1 MFELDIDMLKEQG
14 IQLFDTAKKTAQD
27 IADKG
32 KNQLELLNQQ
42 ARLSKAQ
49 RQLGALV
56 YSLHKA
62 GEENQPLVDKYID
75 AVAEVEK
82 SIEELK
88 ANMTPEECAA
98 CEAEEEEQ
106 IIAPAIQAAF
116 AEKILAF
123 GPFPA
128 DGFFAA
134 VAAIGF
140 GAISDP
146 PMRAFPVIALLAAVG
161 HALRFVLMQGGV
173 DIATASLCASV
184 VIGVGSL
191 LLGGRIRCPMT
202 VLFIP
207 ALLPMIPGMYAYK
220 TVLALMQF
228 MAGDAAAEQGALI
241 VEVFRNGLTTMFVMF
256 ALAVGAS
263 LPLFI
268 FHRQSFMM
276 TRLLS
281 PGDRTRRR

>member
-88 ANMTPEECAA
+88 ANMTPEECAV
-98 CEAEEEEQ
+98 CESEEEEEFVVDEPA
-106 IIAPAIQAAF
+106 APAEEAP
-116 AEKILAF
+116 AEEPEEEIEEEPIKLRGETKIC
-123 GPFPA
+123 
-128 DGFFAA
+128 
-134 VAAIGF
+134 
-140 GAISDP
+140 
-146 PMRAFPVIALLAAVG
+146 PVCKAE
-161 HALRFVLMQGGV
+161 V
-173 DIATASLCASV
+173 D
-184 VIGVGSL
+184 
-191 LLGGRIRCPMT
+191 
-202 VLFIP
+202 
-207 ALLPMIPGMYAYK
+207 
-220 TVLALMQF
+220 
-228 MAGDAAAEQGALI
+228 GDALFCNHCGAQL
-241 VEVFRNGLTTMFVMF
+241 
-256 ALAVGAS
+256 
-263 LPLFI
+263 
-268 FHRQSFMM
+268 
-276 TRLLS
+276 
-281 PGDRTRRR
+281 